1 MLVAR
6 GGTRALP
13 LQEILEVF
21 NKYISTEHNRVVRVP
36 PRANLNVFFLIGGN
50 YAA

>member
-6 GGTRALP
+6 VGTRALP

-21 NKYISTEHNRVVRVP
+21 SKYISTEYNRVVRVP
-36 PRANLNVFFLIGGN
+36 TRATPKAFFLIGGN
-50 YAA
+50 HAP